1 MFIWIKILILG
12 GFPPYDNPNDFN
24 MNEMYKDP
32 MFNPMLQYEQ
42 AYMYY
47 RYLTM
52 QMEYKIKCKEY
63 EKMTSKDRSTC
74 RINSNIYLILF
85 YCVIFNIVFSPKH
98 LIR

>member
-1 MFIWIKILILG
+1 MFIYTRSVNLLWIKIWILG
-12 GFPPYDNPNDFN
+12 GFSPFDNMGDMGPNSD
-24 MNEMYKDP
+24 MYKDP

-63 EKMTSKDRSTC
+63 EKMTARDGR
-74 RINSNIYLILF
+74 R
-85 YCVIFNIVFSPKH
+85 VE
-98 LIR
+98 